1 MFLAAAPYFSSRFKG
16 DSWIETNYQSAIMT
30 ASTITSLVI
39 AYVLAKMQ
47 KSASYPYRIAVA
59 LLINAVVCFI
69 LMISTTVFL
78 NVSPRS
84 YFAFLLLMVIS
95 TSIATAFMQNGIFSF
110 VASLNRPKYMQGLV
124 NGQAIAGILPAL
136 ANIVTVL
143 LFPPPAVDSDYTP
156 AERAAK
162 GQTAAFVYFLTA
174 VAVSIAGLFL
184 LIPLVRRHGGTVNRV
199 ISPDISGAVDNTG
212 SDADGDAFK
221 TRKVVPMGV
230 LFKKLFWPS
239 SSIALIFVATMF
251 FPVFT
256 ARVLSV
262 ASPET
267 TSPLFRPYAFIPL
280 AFFFWNLG
288 DLLGRI
294 IASSAGSFTNSTF
307 VLFVLTALRVGQV
320 PLYLLC
326 NIDGLGA
333 VISSDFFYL
342 VVVQLFFGLTGGWI
356 FSKVMTL
363 APESVDKSEREAAG
377 SFLGLAIMVGLLI
390 GSLLSF
396 MASNV

>member
-1 MFLAAAPYFSSRFKG
+1 
-16 DSWIETNYQSAIMT
+16 MT

-59 LLINAVVCFI
+59 LLINAVVSFI
-69 LMISTTVFL
+69 LMISTSTFL
-78 NVSPRS
+78 SASPRS
-84 YFAFLLLMVIS
+84 YFAFLLVMVVS
-95 TSIATAFMQNGIFSF
+95 TSTATAFMQNGIFSF
-110 VASLNRPKYMQGLV
+110 VASLNQPKYMQGLV

-136 ANIVTVL
+136 ANIVSVL
-143 LFPPPAVDSDYTP
+143 MFPPPEANSDILP

-162 GQTAAFVYFLTA
+162 GQRAAFVYFFTA
-174 VAVSIAGLFL
+174 VVVSAAGLFL
-184 LIPLVRRHGGTVNRV
+184 LVPLVRRHGHTTSRI
-199 ISPDISGAVDNTG
+199 ISTNASEAVDDVG
-212 SDADGDAFK
+212 SDADDDAVK
-221 TRKVVPMGV
+221 VRKVVSMRT
-230 LFKKLFWPS
+230 LFKKLLWPS

-256 ARVLSV
+256 ARILSMTP
-262 ASPET
+262 PET
-267 TSPLFRPYAFIPL
+267 ASPLFRPYAFIPL

-288 DLLGRI
+288 DFLGRV
-294 IASSAGSFTNSTF
+294 IASSFGSFTNSTF

-320 PLYLLC
+320 PIYLLC

-333 VISSDFFYL
+333 VIPSDFFYL
-342 VVVQLFFGLTGGWI
+342 IVVQLGFGITGGWI

-363 APESVDKSEREAAG
+363 APELVEKAEREAAG

-390 GSLLSF
+390 GSVLSF